1 MPTRLAVLAL
11 LLSAARLAAA
21 DTPAPASPAE
31 PAPAAAEPAEHHS
44 SISDLVKAKMLQD
57 ARKAP
62 AKDAKTPP
70 PKKSDKDAAVTG
82 STSETSASPGA
93 ASAPGTT
100 PAAAKAEPATVLPK
114 VEVRRERI
122 TVLDQKIAEQERDI
136 AREKKN
142 TKPTEV
148 DAALN
153 GPAASKALSIFGG
166 ESSSY
171 RANVAKE
178 RVSLMESERDIL
190 EAMKSARTK
199 EEKAE
204 LQKQLDEIRAMRR
217 ELEKSL
223 RQ

>member
-1 MPTRLAVLAL
+1 MPKRFAALVL
-11 LLSAARLAAA
+11 LLAASRLSAA
-21 DTPAPASPAE
+21 DTPPPQPAE
-31 PAPAAAEPAEHHS
+31 PAPTPAEPVEHHS

-57 ARKAP
+57 AKKAP
-62 AKDAKTPP
+62 PPKDAKSLP
-70 PKKSDKDAAVTG
+70 PKGDKDGTANGT
-82 STSETSASPGA
+82 ETRSAPATNGTA
-93 ASAPGTT
+93 ASAPTT
-100 PAAAKAEPATVLPK
+100 AAKAEPATVLPK

-142 TKPTEV
+142 TKPSEV
-148 DAALN
+148 DTALN

-171 RANVAKE
+171 RANIAKE
-178 RVSLMESERDIL
+178 RVRLMESERDIL

-204 LQKQLDEIRAMRR
+204 LQKQLDEIRSMRR